1 MNAVVAKILKRVI
14 FLEYNYDW
22 VKALSVGYDD
32 SDIFYLLGRLD
43 HAKWNNPDLKEF
55 VKATLDGRVS
65 TGCSNPIKH
74 TLITE
79 LIGIG

>member
-1 MNAVVAKILKRVI
+1 MELYRTKNERAIGVKNENARILIRG
-14 FLEYNYDW
+14 
-22 VKALSVGYDD
+22 VGEEEFAMCPELTPIV
-32 SDIFYLLGRLD
+32 S
-43 HAKWNNPDLKEF
+43 PDLKEF
-55 VKATLDGRVS
+55 VTATPDGLVS